1 MFGGRSCQCRQTGGR
16 SSCSQSHR
24 TLTHAHIHR
33 VAIGGRYI
41 QRRHSRSLNSATS
54 YRDRRTRFPAP
65 PTSRPPS
72 LPTRHTIS
80 PAAPTSSAAA
90 LVAPLPIISLRR
102 AFALG
107 GCCLFVE
114 PGGCGTQRRLP
125 CSHQVFPAPSP
136 PMADSISLPPVLI
149 VRGQPRLNNGSIV
162 TAYAHPFPTP
172 AASP

>member
-1 MFGGRSCQCRQTGGR
+1 MFVGRSCQRRQTRGR

-41 QRRHSRSLNSATS
+41 QRRHSRSRNSATS

-80 PAAPTSSAAA
+80 PAAPTSSAANLEDSIPFPP
-90 LVAPLPIISLRR
+90 LVWSRPSRLS
-102 AFALG
+102 AFA
-107 GCCLFVE
+107 E
-114 PGGCGTQRRLP
+114 RLP
-125 CSHQVFPAPSP
+125 SVGADSLSSLADAAPSAAYLALS
-136 PMADSISLPPVLI
+136 MSARLPPH
-149 VRGQPRLNNGSIV
+149 RW
-162 TAYAHPFPTP
+162 PTP
-172 AASP
+172 SASHPC

>member
-90 LVAPLPIISLRR
+90 LVAPL
-102 AFALG
+102 
-107 GCCLFVE
+107 
-114 PGGCGTQRRLP
+114 
-125 CSHQVFPAPSP
+125 
-136 PMADSISLPPVLI
+136 LI

>member
-54 YRDRRTRFPAP
+54 YRDRQTRFPVP

-80 PAAPTSSAAA
+80 PTAPTSTPRLWLCPSRSSAFTERLPLVGADSLSSLA
-90 LVAPLPIISLRR
+90 DVAP
-102 AFALG
+102 
-107 GCCLFVE
+107 
-114 PGGCGTQRRLP
+114 
-125 CSHQVFPAPSP
+125 
-136 PMADSISLPPVLI
+136 
-149 VRGQPRLNNGSIV
+149 
-162 TAYAHPFPTP
+162 
-172 AASP
+172 